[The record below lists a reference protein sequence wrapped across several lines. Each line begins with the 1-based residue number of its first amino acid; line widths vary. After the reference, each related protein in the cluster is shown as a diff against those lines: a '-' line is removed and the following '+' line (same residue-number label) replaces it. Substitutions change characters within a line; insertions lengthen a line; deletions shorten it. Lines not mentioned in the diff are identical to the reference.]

1 MGECNSNRIHGF
13 QGRRTM
19 KNKVVQFIVLFL
31 VVISFSNAGI
41 ISVSIVPAEPTIN
54 DSLTILTEGYELV
67 GPIAINNSV
76 LTIEDSSLA
85 LDLYLD
91 LGVLQVETPWD
102 HEESIGYLP
111 WGTYDLTVN
120 AIYAPDV
127 TDTFTTSFEVV
138 PEPTTLLLLLCGI
151 PLLRKRNR

>member
-1 MGECNSNRIHGF
+1 
-13 QGRRTM
+13 M